1 MVQRPVAYTRMLVA
15 MAGLPGTGKS
25 AIAAELE
32 KRLHALVLNKDDIR
46 AQLFP
51 RETINFSREQDDLCV
66 EVIFVM
72 AKYLLKTDPEQ
83 IIIIDGRTFS
93 RSYQIEHLLSR
104 AESLKAKLVIIKCI
118 CDDTVA
124 EQRLENDLRAGA
136 HPAGNRTYK
145 LYQEL
150 KEKAEPIRA
159 EHLVI
164 NTGREPLE
172 KSLERCMVYLEK
184 QGVCQLRTLV

>member
-1 MVQRPVAYTRMLVA
+1 MVQKPVAYTRMLIA

-25 AIAAELE
+25 AIAAALE
-32 KRLHALVLNKDDIR
+32 KRLHALLLSKDDIR

-51 RETINFSREQDDLCV
+51 RETINFSREQDDLCM

-83 IIIIDGRTFS
+83 TIIIDGRTFS
-93 RSYQIEHLLSR
+93 RSYQVEHLLSR
-104 AESLKAKLVIIKCI
+104 AESLKVKPVIIECI
-118 CDDTVA
+118 CEDIVA
-124 EQRLENDLRAGA
+124 EQRLENDLQAGV
-136 HPAGNRTYK
+136 HPAENRTYK

-159 EHLVI
+159 ERLVLD
-164 NTGREPLE
+164 TGKQPLE
-172 KSLERCMVYLEK
+172 RSLERCIVFLEK
-184 QGVCQLRTLV
+184 QGAGRPGC